1 MAFALPCPASKIGT
15 YASDTMHTIQAW
27 SIAAIKQL
35 YAKFNGIYG
44 VSRWSLWYNGNAI
57 LFIYY
62 YHHHHIKLQK
72 DSLFHAI
79 SETT

>member
-1 MAFALPCPASKIGT
+1 
-15 YASDTMHTIQAW
+15 MHTIQAW

-57 LFIYY
+57 LFIYLLSSSSRSKVI
-62 YHHHHIKLQK
+62 IKLQK